1 MKSLDH
7 GFRNSKGI
15 YGVNIAGIMGIRS
28 NNHIVSIVTGSRRH
42 QPPAV
47 PSYIFSPKSE
57 VMVIGVV
64 FWVTARDPRVSVMV

>member
-28 NNHIVSIVTGSRRH
+28 NNHIVSNASGDLPKVRIWVPT
-42 QPPAV
+42 PAYNAQKV
-47 PSYIFSPKSE
+47 DFQ
-57 VMVIGVV
+57 
-64 FWVTARDPRVSVMV
+64 RNL